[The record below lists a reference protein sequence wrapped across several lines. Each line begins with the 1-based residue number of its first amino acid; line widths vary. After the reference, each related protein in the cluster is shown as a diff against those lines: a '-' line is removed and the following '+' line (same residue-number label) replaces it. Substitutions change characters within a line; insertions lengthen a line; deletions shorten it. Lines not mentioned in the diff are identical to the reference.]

1 MNDFVTLI
9 QQVGFPIAVAL
20 YLLIRYDNR
29 LGELTKIMSGI
40 ATNMELIRDHI
51 QKED

>member
-1 MNDFVTLI
+1 VNDLVTLI

-29 LGELTKIMSGI
+29 LGDLTKIMVQM
-40 ATNMELIRDHI
+40 ATNMEIIKDHI
-51 QKED
+51 QKEE